1 MSSKSTPKERLLPTD
16 RKMALYECLEIE
28 DEIAELV
35 AANDGLITEDQ
46 EQALILAYTTSMDRL
61 EGLCNWLKRIDLFI
75 LSCKAEEKRIS
86 EMRKYAEKRIKR
98 CEGWM
103 TPFVQ
108 AKKKIVVGTHTLSV
122 RKSEGVIVPEDF
134 DDPYLTKTQTI
145 TTPDKA
151 AIKEAI
157 KAGDDVPG
165 CEIQTRYN
173 LQRK

>member
-1 MSSKSTPKERLLPTD
+1 MTETSTKQRLLPTD
-16 RKMALYECLEIE
+16 RKMALYECLAIE

-35 AANDGLITEDQ
+35 AANEGLITEEQ
-46 EQALILAYTTSMDRL
+46 EQSLILAYTTSMDRL
-61 EGLCNWLKRIDLFI
+61 EGLCNWLKKIDLFI
-75 LSCKAEEKRIS
+75 VGCKAEEKRIS
-86 EMRKYAEKRIKR
+86 EMRKYAENRIKR
-98 CEGWM
+98 CEGWI

-122 RKSEGVIVPEDF
+122 RKSEAVIVPDDF
-134 DDPYLTKTQTI
+134 DDPYLSKTKTV

-157 KAGDDVPG
+157 KAGDEVPG
-165 CEIQTRYN
+165 CELVKRYN